1 MTRPRIVLHIA
12 WYLVKNRAINPFLKK
27 RSGQILLVLMTGLF
41 LINSLQYLVGA
52 AQGRT
57 VLDAV
62 RPYLHG
68 LGLDHCSIA
77 VLISGFLIIYT
88 IYTLVRGKPIYLR
101 EEEYEVLLSQPI
113 SLDEFML
120 ANIISIL
127 VSPLVLAPAF
137 FGLALFGMVFT
148 GDPIRGVLVM
158 FGGLILLSGAIMI
171 EILFKLAVRKTGH
184 KLLLI
189 IMFIALLAAGITH
202 SLIAGTYS
210 LILGIPYMPIAASLV
225 YPFSK
230 SVSLAGA
237 IAVLLL
243 GYVEISGLSLVASV
257 LSRRID
263 IEDLSPRSIV
273 NIKLVEGGV
282 PRIRYGSPRS
292 ILYSYLFTSRILGSK
307 HILGLTVLLSV
318 AGLAGLATR
327 GLLGV
332 PGDTGIAFIEF
343 FIPMMIGM
351 ALYSLSS
358 HVLAMDLRCYWLYRT
373 YVIDMAPVAGAII
386 SKLAVNS
393 VEAAAIMLLGLSL
406 YMNKIRLLLM
416 IPYYLPAGIAGAALQ
431 LITLSY
437 LASKRQVI
445 RETTAGIY
453 SVEGLTAVLLEVI
466 VIAVFMGV
474 SSLAFYLSGQPL
486 PVLVAGGII
495 SIIVSYPLLRFV
507 ERIIGDIMTYYDVL
521 I

>member
-1 MTRPRIVLHIA
+1 MTRPRIVLHVA

-27 RSGQILLVLMTGLF
+27 RSGQILLVLIVAIF
-41 LINSLQYLVGA
+41 LINSLQYLIGA
-52 AQGRT
+52 APSRT

-68 LGLDHCSIA
+68 LGLDHSSIA
-77 VLISGFLIIYT
+77 VLISGFLTIYT
-88 IYTLVRGKPIYLR
+88 IYTLIKGKPIYLR

-113 SLDEFML
+113 GLDEFML

-127 VSPLVLAPAF
+127 VSPLILAPAF

-148 GDPIRGVLVM
+148 GDPVRGILVM
-158 FGGLILLSGAIMI
+158 LGGLILLSGTIMI

-184 KLLLI
+184 KLPLI
-189 IMFIALLAAGITH
+189 ILFIALLAAGITH

-237 IAVLLL
+237 IAVLFL
-243 GYVEISGLSLVASV
+243 GYVEIGGLSLITSV

-263 IEDLSPRSIV
+263 IEDLSPRSPV

-282 PRIRYGSPRS
+282 PRIKYGSPRN
-292 ILYSYLFTSRILGSK
+292 ILYSYLFTSRVLSSK
-307 HILGLTVLLSV
+307 HLLGLMILLFV
-318 AGLAGLATR
+318 AGLAGLVAR
-327 GLLGV
+327 RL
-332 PGDTGIAFIEF
+332 TGIPGGASIVFIEI

-351 ALYSLSS
+351 ALYTLSS

-406 YMNKIRLLLM
+406 YMNKIHLLLM
-416 IPYYLPAGIAGAALQ
+416 IPYYLPAGIAGSALQ

-453 SVEGLTAVLLEVI
+453 SVEGLTAVLLEI
-466 VIAVFMGV
+466 IAIAVFMGI
-474 SSLAFYLSGQPL
+474 SSLAFYLSGQAL
-486 PVLVAGGII
+486 LVLVAGGII
-495 SIIVSYPLLRFV
+495 SIIVSYPLLRFA